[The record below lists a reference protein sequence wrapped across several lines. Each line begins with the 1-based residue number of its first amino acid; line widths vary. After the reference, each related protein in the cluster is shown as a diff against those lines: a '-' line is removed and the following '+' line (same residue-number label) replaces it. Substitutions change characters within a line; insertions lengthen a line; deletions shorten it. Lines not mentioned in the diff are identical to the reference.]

1 MGQTGPVQRARSAS
15 LVLALLALVLLAF
28 GPAVACTAPRPA
40 SLLPTEPIDPRF
52 EPAFQ
57 SLAAALDAG
66 DEPTAQL
73 ILDRILGR
81 DPPPSTR
88 ALAEAYGRILRGRA
102 LAREL
107 DLALEGELAD
117 DDQTVALTLVAN
129 HPLHVEL
136 VLRGSTG
143 TLSQILT
150 MVDAS
155 GTEQRVSRSLA
166 LEEVAEVRLAPGAQT
181 RVALGRYAVPIGGAL
196 AVEAEWDL
204 RLPPGTLLVDDQELP
219 VQFLTVRGCETR
231 RVAPWLPDSEVEPG
245 ELARYVGAGGRAMP
259 ALMERAVRIEPERR
273 GEALDALAPVALAL
287 PRIELAALVPALR
300 WLSGERAIGADPEA
314 WAQWLEALRA
324 TPPDPAPTG
333 PDLPGNASVPRATV
347 PAGGGAQR

>member
-1 MGQTGPVQRARSAS
+1 MGHARPARPTRGAG
-15 LVLALLALVLLAF
+15 LLLALLVLV
-28 GPAVACTAPRPA
+28 PAAACPAPRPA
-40 SLLPTEPIDPRF
+40 TTLPTEPIDARF

-57 SLAAALDAG
+57 SLAAALEAG

-73 ILDRILGR
+73 ILDRILAR

-102 LAREL
+102 LGRSL

-117 DDQTVALTLVAN
+117 GDQTVALTLVAA
-129 HPLHVEL
+129 HPLQQEL
-136 VLRGSTG
+136 VLRSSTG

-150 MVDAS
+150 AVDAA

-166 LEEVAEVRLAPGAQT
+166 LEEVAELRLAPGEAA

-204 RLPPGTLLVDDQELP
+204 RLPPGTLSVDGEELP
-219 VQFLTVRGCETR
+219 VQVLTVRGCETR

-245 ELARYVGAGGRAMP
+245 ELARYVEAGGRSMP
-259 ALMERAVRIEPERR
+259 ALMERAVRIEPARR
-273 GEALDALAPVALAL
+273 REALDALAPVALAL

-300 WLSGERAIGADPEA
+300 WLSGERALGADAEA
-314 WAQWLEALRA
+314 WAVWLEALQA
-324 TPPDPAPTG
+324 GPQESAPTG
-333 PDLPGNASVPRATV
+333 PDLPGNAGAPRATV